1 MELEKIRAKI
11 IAKQK
16 MLNIETDQN
25 VKNEIL
31 HQIQLLNMRK
41 DIEETKE
48 KINNLNQNNHE

>member
-31 HQIQLLNMRK
+31 YQIQLLNMRK

-48 KINNLNQNNHE
+48 KIERLKENY